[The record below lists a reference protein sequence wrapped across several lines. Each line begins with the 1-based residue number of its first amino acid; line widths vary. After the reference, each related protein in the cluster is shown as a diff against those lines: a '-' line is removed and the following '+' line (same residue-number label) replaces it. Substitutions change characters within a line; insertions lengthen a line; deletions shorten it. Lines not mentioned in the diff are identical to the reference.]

1 MIRIFKI
8 ALRNLL
14 RYKRRTLLTSVLITF
29 GIVLVILF
37 SALAGSFK
45 SMMIGQITDSNLAQ
59 MQIHKKGYVSSIDT
73 MPLNLTLNTKQY
85 KKIEQL
91 LSENSDIKAWAPR
104 IKLNAMLSNF
114 TDTTSI
120 RLNAISP
127 DKEVLVC
134 PDVGTRMTFAKDR
147 EPGVLLKP
155 GEVIIPEK
163 LAKGMKLKIGDA
175 IVLVAN
181 NKDGSVNGLNFKI
194 AGIIEAILGP
204 QGKEGYMHIK
214 DAQDI
219 LRMGKPEVVE
229 VAIRLHNFDKLHKVY
244 ADLSLTLGKIL
255 NKKDKPAFEL
265 HTWEKLSPF
274 SNIAKMVDFMTITM
288 KIIMIAI
295 VLISILNVMMMS
307 VYERVREI
315 GTMSAIGTSPGK
327 IMSLFL
333 AEGLVLGFIS
343 CVLGIIIGLAGIFA
357 LNVYKINFSFGRQ
370 DNLLLSPTVNLTEI
384 LWVSGIVLFISVF
397 ASLQPAYKASRM
409 EPVDALGHV

>member
-14 RYKRRTLLTSVLITF
+14 RYKRRTLLTSLLITL

-37 SALAGSFK
+37 SGLAGSFK
-45 SMMIGQITDSNLAQ
+45 TMMIGQITDSNLSQ

-73 MPLNLTLNTKQY
+73 MPLNLTLDAKRY
-85 KKIEQL
+85 KKIEEL
-91 LSENSDIKAWAPR
+91 LSSHSEIKAWAPR

-114 TDTTSI
+114 TDTTNI
-120 RLNAISP
+120 RLNAINP
-127 DKEVLVC
+127 EKEVLVC
-134 PDVGTRMTFAKDR
+134 PDVGTRMTFDKKRD
-147 EPGVLLKP
+147 PKVLLNQ

-163 LAKGMKLKIGDA
+163 LAKGMKIKIGDP

-181 NKDGSVNGLNFKI
+181 NKDGSVNGLNFI
-194 AGIIEAILGP
+194 VAGIIETILGP

-214 DAQDI
+214 DAQEL
-219 LRMGKPEVVE
+219 LRMDKPEMIE
-229 VAIRLHNFDKLHKVY
+229 VAIRLHDFDKLE
-244 ADLSLTLGKIL
+244 KIYGAVSSKL
-255 NKKDKPAFEL
+255 AGFINKKGMPEFEI
-265 HTWEKLSPF
+265 HTWDKLSPF
-274 SNIAKMVDFMTITM
+274 SNIAKMIEFMTITM

-315 GTMSAIGTSPGK
+315 GTMSAIGTSPSR
-327 IMSLFL
+327 IMGLFL
-333 AEGLVLGFIS
+333 AEGFLLGFIS
-343 CVLGIIIGLAGIFA
+343 SIVGNVIGLTGIFI
-357 LNVYKINFSFGRQ
+357 LNIYKISFAFGRQ
-370 DNLLLSPTVNLTEI
+370 DNLLLAPTVNITEL